1 MKMRVM
7 VWHTLYML
15 WRDSSDDD
23 LSIPNMPHRSSSD
36 RHHAGHR
43 GEEVVHLF
51 ATGAWTHDLCDG
63 CCVICHADD
72 SYYSGAAVVLTDM
85 MHCSSS
91 TTFHH
96 PPSTIIRAA
105 DQRLA
110 RLHVV
115 HSALRADRGV
125 GLAALGP
132 GPYCLAGEILLGGV
146 L

>member
-1 MKMRVM
+1 M
-7 VWHTLYML
+7 TTSLFQTCL
-15 WRDSSDDD
+15 
-23 LSIPNMPHRSSSD
+23 IG
-36 RHHAGHR
+36 RHQIIIMQATEGRRWYTYLPQVR
-43 GEEVVHLF
+43 GLMMHSM
-51 ATGAWTHDLCDG
+51 LCDV

-132 GPYCLAGEILLGGV
+132 GPYCLAGEILLGGF
-146 L
+146 